1 MVLSDL
7 EILME
12 LQSRRL
18 VIDPSVEEDQ
28 ISPSAIDLQLGY
40 KFTELAV
47 PDVGGVSTTI
57 DLQGVTDVEEIAKV
71 YGKDKTI
78 ADGGYYLLPPKGFVL
93 AYTKEYIKLPEHL
106 SARVEGRSS
115 FARLGLSIHQTAP
128 TVHATFRGQLR
139 LEILNNGPFECKL
152 SPGLRICQLI
162 LERLG
167 SPALLEL
174 NSRFQGQTSN

>member
-1 MVLSDL
+1 MVLSDQ

-18 VIDPSVEEDQ
+18 VIEPSVETDQ
-28 ISPSAIDLQLGY
+28 ISPSAIDLQLGN
-40 KFTELAV
+40 KFTELRV
-47 PDVGGVSTTI
+47 PAVGGVSTAI
-57 DLQGVTDVEEIAKV
+57 DLQRVTDVEEIAKV
-71 YGKDKTI
+71 YGSEKVI
-78 ADGGYYLLPPKGFVL
+78 PEGESYPLPPGGFVL
-93 AYTKEYIKLPEHL
+93 AYTKEYIRLPEHL
-106 SARVEGRSS
+106 AARVEGRSS

-128 TVHATFRGQLR
+128 TVHATYKGQLR

-167 SPALLEL
+167 SPALYEL
-174 NSRFQGQTSN
+174 KSHFQGQTS